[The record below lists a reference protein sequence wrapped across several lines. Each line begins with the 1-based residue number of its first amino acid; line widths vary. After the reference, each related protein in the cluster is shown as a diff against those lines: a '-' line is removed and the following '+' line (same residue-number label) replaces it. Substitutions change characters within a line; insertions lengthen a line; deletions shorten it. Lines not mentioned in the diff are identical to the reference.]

1 MFIPDSEDGTIY
13 DQMHDRSLESD
24 FGEKSVAVS
33 ELTSALKGL
42 KGNSVLDKIKKCRRR
57 VTSIAV
63 WMQAGRNLGM
73 YATETVPPI
82 MPAETL
88 TAYIQ
93 YLDQLSALMV
103 ANGADEYPEVLDRFV
118 KFDDQCRIFWGKHE
132 PPEDMK
138 WSLKDA
144 PDKTNQLDVP
154 LQAAMS
160 QRLAT
165 FSLSL
170 QASTGAGLVKGSKQ
184 FQGLG
189 GGSKPGLNAN
199 QVAHSNLMSEFPM
212 VVMKHMVKNVAGGS
226 KQICF
231 TFARDASKCTKG
243 DKCQYHHLCGICGQ
257 AHATVDHP

>member
-1 MFIPDSEDGTIY
+1 
-13 DQMHDRSLESD
+13 
-24 FGEKSVAVS
+24 VS
-33 ELTSALKGL
+33 ALTSALKGL
-42 KGNSVLDKIKKCRRR
+42 KGNSVIDKIKKCRRR

-63 WMQAGRNLGM
+63 WLQAGRSLGM

-82 MPAETL
+82 MPSETL

-93 YLDQLSALMV
+93 YLDQLSALMI

-118 KFDDQCRIFWGKHE
+118 KFDDQCRIFWGKNE

-165 FSLSL
+165 FSASL
-170 QASTGAGLVKGSKQ
+170 QASTGAGLVKGSMQ

-189 GGSKPGLNAN
+189 GGPNAGLSAS

-212 VVMKHMVKNVAGGS
+212 VVMKHMEIKDHGVS
-226 KQICF
+226 KTICF
-231 TFARDASKCTKG
+231 TFARNESKCKKG
-243 DKCQYHHLCGICGQ
+243 DNCPYHHKCGICGL
-257 AHATVDHP
+257 AHSTSKHP